1 MTTYDVLEE
10 VHEEHA
16 EEDEQNERN
25 LDESEDELHK
35 LRNQKSLGWGTYK
48 SGSHHEW

>member
-35 LRNQKSLGWGTYK
+35 LRN
-48 SGSHHEW
+48 H